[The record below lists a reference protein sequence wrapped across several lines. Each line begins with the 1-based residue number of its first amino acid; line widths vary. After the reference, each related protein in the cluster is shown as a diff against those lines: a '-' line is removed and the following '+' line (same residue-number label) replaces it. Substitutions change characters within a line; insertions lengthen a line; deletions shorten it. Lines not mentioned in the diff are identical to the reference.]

1 MSKETQVKKT
11 ENKPKKTP
19 VKAKTS
25 SPKEGWFAVFATGGK
40 QYKVSNGDT
49 IKVEKMKGDH
59 KVGDTLVFNEVLLFD
74 DGKGNTTIGTP
85 TIDGSKVEGTLI
97 NIGRNAKITTIKYK
111 QKSRY
116 FKKYGHKQP
125 YFQIKISGIK

>member
-1 MSKETQVKKT
+1 MSKETQAKKT
-11 ENKPKKTP
+11 TT
-19 VKAKTS
+19 KAKKAPAKTKTS
-25 SPKEGWFAVFATGGK
+25 APKEGWFAVFATGGK

-49 IKVEKMKGDH
+49 VKVEKIKGEH

-85 TIDGSKVEGTLI
+85 LISGSKVEGTLVK
-97 NIGRNAKITTIKYK
+97 IGRNAKVTTIKYK

-125 YFQIKISGIK
+125 YFQVKINSVK